1 MDGPA
6 IITQVTNPKEDEA
19 RSPVAGEKGE
29 EGYGQLPRGAMSSPR
44 VAGVLGVR
52 PHGRGGGV
60 YRAKSVRGC
69 GVRLEQR
76 EAARVP
82 VPAELL

>member
-1 MDGPA
+1 
-6 IITQVTNPKEDEA
+6 
-19 RSPVAGEKGE
+19 
-29 EGYGQLPRGAMSSPR
+29 MSAPG

-60 YRAKSVRGC
+60 YRARRVRGC

-76 EAARVP
+76 EAGRVP
-82 VPAELL
+82 VPAELV

>member
-1 MDGPA
+1 
-6 IITQVTNPKEDEA
+6 
-19 RSPVAGEKGE
+19 
-29 EGYGQLPRGAMSSPR
+29 MSAPR

-60 YRAKSVRGC
+60 YRAERVRGC

-82 VPAELL
+82 VPAELA